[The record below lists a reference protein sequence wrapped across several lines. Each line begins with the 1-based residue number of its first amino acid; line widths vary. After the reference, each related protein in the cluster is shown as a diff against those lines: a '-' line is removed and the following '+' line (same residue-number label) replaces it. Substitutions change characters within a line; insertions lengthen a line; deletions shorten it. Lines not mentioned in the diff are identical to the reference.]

1 MNNIILRY
9 RLWERGEDSQR
20 YSSFTSTP
28 LKLVLYPTSFLS
40 KHKIFKLKSKRY
52 GTEKGTCK
60 LCVIKVLWYWK
71 KWADQTIVSPMV
83 WGKFCQRLNI
93 NPLLKFQLRI
103 YFLTLIFCNIHICT
117 FYLDIFAIMFV
128 YKHIKFK
135 PFEIYLLVIHWS
147 RTP

>member
-60 LCVIKVLWYWK
+60 LCGIKVLWYWK
-71 KWADQTIVSPMV
+71 KMSWPNNSFSHGMRKILSAS
-83 WGKFCQRLNI
+83 
-93 NPLLKFQLRI
+93 
-103 YFLTLIFCNIHICT
+103 
-117 FYLDIFAIMFV
+117 
-128 YKHIKFK
+128 KHK
-135 PFEIYLLVIHWS
+135 PTSKISTTYLLSCTDILQHPHMYILFRYFCHRVNLFISIKNLSHLKY
-147 RTP
+147 TC